1 VHLLSGGCRLA
12 SRCFAFVGLLLAA
25 ASGWSAE
32 RLLVLDERGA
42 QPLDGFVSLLRDPDG
57 ELTFEQVRSGIEPF
71 GPAVPSD
78 LHQGYTP
85 DVFWMRIE
93 VESHSSQRLDR
104 MLEFTYAY
112 LDDISLYRMNT
123 NGTVERMR
131 SGRTLAP
138 ADRVVAHRKPV
149 FPLSFEPGERA
160 TLYLRVTTHA
170 SMTLNARLA
179 PTFEFYEDSDQEY
192 VWLAL
197 YFGMLVALGAYNF
210 LLFLGTRQ
218 RSFLLYSL
226 FVFSFG
232 IAASSMNG
240 LGPLLL
246 WPGLVGEWGNR
257 ILPTGYTLAATLA
270 VMFARSFLNMRRIAP
285 RWDRALLVMA
295 ICWWC
300 ATLVTLLVPV
310 QDALKIMSA
319 MGVLTTAFLITSG
332 VVGVRLRV
340 PAARIYLLAWLLLL
354 VGTALLSVR
363 NLGWIPSNFFTVY
376 GLQIGSAIE
385 MILLSFGLAARF
397 NELKRQKEEAQRQLV
412 LSLQRQEREL
422 ERRVVQRTS
431 ELEVAKAELERRVVK
446 DPLTGL
452 YNRYGLMTHLEKF
465 TQRAQRR
472 NELLAVILID
482 LDGFKPVNDQY
493 GHEAGDVLLQTIA
506 RRLQQEAR
514 DSDCVARMGGDEF
527 VVVTEN
533 VISKASVLE
542 IGQRLREAITQPVTL
557 PSGESVRIGASVGIC
572 TGRGGEQKGSDLIR
586 GADEAMYRVKRER
599 KNDVCLLA

>member
-1 VHLLSGGCRLA
+1 MLPGYCRLA
-12 SRCFAFVGLLLAA
+12 SQRFVFVWLLLATV
-25 ASGWSAE
+25 SGWSAE
-32 RLLVLDERGA
+32 RPLVLDERIS
-42 QPLDGFVSLLRDPDG
+42 QPLDGFVSLLRDPG
-57 ELTFEQVRSGIEPF
+57 GQLTFEQVRNGTEPF
-71 GPAVPSD
+71 GSIVPGG
-78 LHQGYTP
+78 LHHGYTA

-93 VESHSSQRLDR
+93 VESRSSRRLDR

-112 LDDISLYRMNT
+112 LDDITLYRVSA
-123 NGTVERMR
+123 NGTVEQMR

-160 TLYLRVTTHA
+160 TLYLRVATHA

-179 PTFEFYEDSDQEY
+179 PTFEFYEDSDREY

-197 YFGMLVALGAYNF
+197 YFGMLVALGLYNF

-257 ILPTGYTLAATLA
+257 ILPTGYTLSATLA
-270 VMFARSFLNMRRIAP
+270 VMFARRFLNMGRIAP
-285 RWDRALLVMA
+285 RWDQGLSIMA

-310 QDALKIMSA
+310 QYALKIMSM
-319 MGVLTTAFLITSG
+319 MGVLTTVSLIATG
-332 VVGVRLRV
+332 VAGVRHRI
-340 PAARIYLLAWLLLL
+340 PAARIFLLAWLLLL
-354 VGTALLSVR
+354 VGAALLSVR

-376 GLQIGSAIE
+376 GLQVGSAVE

-397 NELKRQKEEAQRQLV
+397 NELKRQKEVAQRELV

-422 ERRVVQRTS
+422 EHRVAQRTS
-431 ELEVAKAELERRVVK
+431 ELEAAKAELERQVVK

-452 YNRYGLMTHLEKF
+452 DNRYGLMTHLEEVL
-465 TQRAQRR
+465 QRAQRR
-472 NELLAVILID
+472 DELLAVILID

-493 GHEAGDVLLQTIA
+493 GHEAGDELLKAIA
-506 RRLQQEAR
+506 RLLQQEAR
-514 DSDCVARMGGDEF
+514 ETDCVARIGGDEF

-533 VISKASVLE
+533 IASEGSVME
-542 IGQRLREAITQPVTL
+542 VGERLRKAITQPVAL
-557 PSGESVRIGASVGIC
+557 PSGKSVSIGASVGI
-572 TGRGGEQKGSDLIR
+572 TIGRGGEQAGSDLIR
-586 GADEAMYRVKRER
+586 RADDAMYRVKRAG
-599 KNDVCLLA
+599 KNDVYLLV

>member
-1 VHLLSGGCRLA
+1 M
-12 SRCFAFVGLLLAA
+12 
-25 ASGWSAE
+25 
-32 RLLVLDERGA
+32 A
-42 QPLDGFVSLLRDPDG
+42 QPLDSFVSLLQDPGG
-57 ELTFEQVRSGIEPF
+57 ELTFEQVRRETNAFEATEP
-71 GPAVPSD
+71 GD

-93 VESHSSQRLDR
+93 VASRSSRRLDR
-104 MLEFTYAY
+104 ILEFTYAY
-112 LDDISLYRMNT
+112 LDDIRLYRVNPD
-123 NGTVERMR
+123 GTFERMR

-138 ADRVVAHRKPV
+138 ADRVVSHRKPV
-149 FPLSFEPGERA
+149 FPLSFEPGERV
-160 TLYLRVTTHA
+160 TLYLRISTHA

-179 PTFEFYEDSDQEY
+179 PTFTFYEDSDQEY

-246 WPGLVGEWGNR
+246 WPGMVGEWGNR

-285 RWDRALLVMA
+285 RWDRALLVLA
-295 ICWWC
+295 ICWWSG
-300 ATLVTLLVPV
+300 TLVTLLVPV

-319 MGVLTTAFLITSG
+319 MGVLTTVFLITSG
-332 VVGVRLRV
+332 IAGIRYRI
-340 PAARIYLLAWLLLL
+340 PAARIYLLAWLMLL
-354 VGTALLSVR
+354 VGAALLSVR

-376 GLQIGSAIE
+376 GLQVGSAIE
-385 MILLSFGLAARF
+385 MVLLSFGLAARF
-397 NELKRQKEEAQRQLV
+397 NELKRQKERAQRKLV

-422 ERRVVQRTS
+422 EQRVIQRTS

-446 DPLTGL
+446 DPVTGL
-452 YNRYGLMTHLEKF
+452 YNRYGLMIHLEKY
-465 TQRAQRR
+465 TQRACRR
-472 NELLAVILID
+472 DELLAVILID
-482 LDGFKPVNDQY
+482 LDGFKAVNDRH
-493 GHEAGDVLLQTIA
+493 GHEAGDVLLAAIA
-506 RRLQQEAR
+506 QRLQKEAR
-514 DSDCVARMGGDEF
+514 ESDCVARMGGDEF

-533 VISKASVLE
+533 VVSEASVLE
-542 IGQRLREAITQPVTL
+542 IGQRLRETITQPVTL
-557 PSGESVRIGASVGIC
+557 PSGQSVRVGASVGIC
-572 TGRGGEQKGSDLIR
+572 TGRGGEQSGNDLIR
-586 GADEAMYRVKRER
+586 GADEAMYRVKKTR
-599 KNDVCLLA
+599 KNDVCLLD

>member
-1 VHLLSGGCRLA
+1 MPQIDCRLVNQF
-12 SRCFAFVGLLLAA
+12 FALVWLVLAA
-25 ASGWSAE
+25 ASGWSSE
-32 RLLVLDERGA
+32 RVLVLDEHKA
-42 QPLDGFVSLLRDPDG
+42 QPLDRFVSLLRDPGG
-57 ELTFEQVRSGIEPF
+57 ELTFEQVLIGTEPF
-71 GPAVPSD
+71 RPVVPGG

-85 DVFWMRIE
+85 DAYWMQIT
-93 VESHSSQRLDR
+93 VESRASTRLDR

-112 LDDISLYRMNT
+112 LDDIRLYKV
-123 NGTVERMR
+123 NGNGMVERMR
-131 SGRTLAP
+131 SGRTIAP
-138 ADRVVAHRKPV
+138 TDRAVAHRKPI
-149 FPLSFEPGERA
+149 FPLSFEPGEQA

-179 PTFEFYEDSDQEY
+179 PTFEFYEDSDLEY

-197 YFGMLVALGAYNF
+197 YFGMLVALGTYNF
-210 LLFLGTRQ
+210 LLFLGTRE

-232 IAASSMNG
+232 VAASSMNG
-240 LGPLLL
+240 LGPLLI
-246 WPGLVGEWGNR
+246 WPELVGELGNR

-270 VMFARSFLNMRRIAP
+270 VMFARSFLNMRNIAP
-285 RWDRALLVMA
+285 RWDQALLLVA

-300 ATLVTLLVPV
+300 ATLLTLLVSV
-310 QDALKIMSA
+310 QNALKIMSA
-319 MGVLTTAFLITSG
+319 MGVLTTVFLITSG
-332 VVGVRLRV
+332 VAAVRYRI
-340 PAARIYLLAWLLLL
+340 PAARIYLSAWLLLL
-354 VGTALLSVR
+354 VGAASLSVR

-397 NELKRQKEEAQRQLV
+397 NELKRQKEEVQRQLL
-412 LSLQRQEREL
+412 LSLKRQEREL
-422 ERRVVQRTS
+422 ERRVAQRTS

-446 DPLTGL
+446 DPLTAL
-452 YNRYGLMTHLEKF
+452 YNRYGLMTHLEKSI
-465 TQRAQRR
+465 QRAQRR

-482 LDGFKPVNDQY
+482 LDGFKPVNDQH

-514 DSDCVARMGGDEF
+514 ESDCVARMGGDEF

-533 VISKASVLE
+533 VTSKASVLE

-557 PSGESVRIGASVGIC
+557 PSGKSVSIGASVGIC
-572 TGRGGEQKGSDLIR
+572 TGRGGEQSGSDLIR
-586 GADEAMYRVKRER
+586 GADQAMYRVKGEQ
-599 KNDVCLLA
+599 KNDVCLMA

>member
-1 VHLLSGGCRLA
+1 MLPGDCRLVNQL
-12 SRCFAFVGLLLAA
+12 FALVWLLLAA
-25 ASGWSAE
+25 ASGWSSE
-32 RLLVLDERGA
+32 RVLVLDGHKA
-42 QPLDGFVSLLRDPDG
+42 QPLDRFISLIRDPGG
-57 ELTFEQVRSGIEPF
+57 ELTFEQVLSGIEPF
-71 GPAVPSD
+71 RPAVPGG

-85 DVFWMRIE
+85 DVYWMRIE
-93 VESHSSQRLDR
+93 VESLSSTRLNR

-112 LDDISLYRMNT
+112 LDDIRLYKVNA
-123 NGTVERMR
+123 NGMVERMR
-131 SGRTLAP
+131 SGRTIAP
-138 ADRVVAHRKPV
+138 ADRIVAHRKPI
-149 FPLSFEPGERA
+149 FPLSFEPEERA
-160 TLYLRVTTHA
+160 TLYLRVATHA

-179 PTFEFYEDSDQEY
+179 PTYEFYEDSDLEY

-197 YFGMLVALGAYNF
+197 YFGMLAALGAYNF

-240 LGPLLL
+240 LGPLLM

-270 VMFARSFLNMRRIAP
+270 VMFARSFLNMRSIAP
-285 RWDRALLVMA
+285 RWDQSLSVIA

-300 ATLVTLLVPV
+300 TTLLTLLVSV

-319 MGVLTTAFLITSG
+319 MGVLTTVFLITSG
-332 VVGVRLRV
+332 IAAVRYRI
-340 PAARIYLLAWLLLL
+340 PAARIYLTAWLLLL
-354 VGTALLSVR
+354 VGAALLSVR

-397 NELKRQKEEAQRQLV
+397 NELKRQKEEVQRKL
-412 LSLQRQEREL
+412 LMSLKRQEREL
-422 ERRVVQRTS
+422 ERRVVERTS

-446 DPLTGL
+446 DPLTAI
-452 YNRYGLMTHLEKF
+452 YNRYGLMIHLEKI
-465 TQRAQRR
+465 TQRSQRR

-533 VISKASVLE
+533 VTSKASVFE

-557 PSGESVRIGASVGIC
+557 PSGELVSIGASVGISI
-572 TGRGGEQKGSDLIR
+572 GRGGEQSGSDLIR
-586 GADEAMYRVKRER
+586 GADQAMYRVKREH
-599 KNDVCLLA
+599 KNDVCLFT